1 MKRYIRSAT
10 DNSADFEIDENGVL
24 VEYHGNAANVVIP
37 DGVKEIG
44 WGAFC
49 GCTSLK
55 SITIPNSV
63 TSIGDGAFCG
73 CTSLTS
79 ITIPNSVTRIGT
91 GVFKDCISL
100 KKHNYT

>member
-44 WGAFC
+44 WGCFQQMH
-49 GCTSLK
+49 K
-55 SITIPNSV
+55 PY
-63 TSIGDGAFCG
+63 
-73 CTSLTS
+73 
-79 ITIPNSVTRIGT
+79 
-91 GVFKDCISL
+91 
-100 KKHNYT
+100 KHNNT